1 MMTEAEKKEILTKA
15 EIKMFGTTEDNIREH
30 YMNCL
35 TAKLSGHEMVVAG
48 ILSDCQEMIYGGDEL
63 TYDDANLERVRQSL
77 NIAKFIL
84 FEMMKTNREE
94 F

>member
-1 MMTEAEKKEILTKA
+1 
-15 EIKMFGTTEDNIREH
+15 
-30 YMNCL
+30 
-35 TAKLSGHEMVVAG
+35 
-48 ILSDCQEMIYGGDEL
+48 MIYGGDEL

-84 FEMMKTNREE
+84 FEMMKANRKE